1 MHWRARAEEAPRP
14 LPTVAKEVTQ
24 KMAEPGEITQLL
36 SAYRDGDRGA
46 WDRLVPLV
54 YDDLRRIA
62 RRQLSRHVRA
72 LTLDTTALVHEVYLK
87 MARQEG
93 LQVQDRAHLLAVT
106 ACAMRQVIV
115 SFARARTAEKRG
127 GGEAPVSLDERL
139 LSIEDQAEQL
149 LDIDRALQ
157 QLRRHSERMA
167 QVVECRFFGGL
178 SDDETASAL
187 DISRRT
193 VQREWMRAR
202 AWILEHM
209 ST

>member
-1 MHWRARAEEAPRP
+1 
-14 LPTVAKEVTQ
+14 
-24 KMAEPGEITQLL
+24 MAETGEITQLL
-36 SAYRDGDRGA
+36 HAYRGGDRGA

-127 GGEAPVSLDERL
+127 GGEAPLSLDERL
-139 LSIEDQAEQL
+139 LSIDDQAEQL

-157 QLRRHSERMA
+157 ELRRHSERMA

-202 AWILEHM
+202 AWILEHL